1 MKVDELY
8 IFVTTTEGTLKS
20 AIPFGLVLKT
30 HNKNVDDQWTA
41 PSVKNILSGMDE
53 KIFRIFASCIKSF
66 TPSTTNYVTW
76 TVNIVV
82 INTISSRG
90 QHTNI
95 NKDNYKMRK

>member
-53 KIFRIFASCIKSF
+53 KFFQNFCIMHQIIYTF
-66 TPSTTNYVTW
+66 NYELR
-76 TVNIVV
+76 NM
-82 INTISSRG
+82 
-90 QHTNI
+90 
-95 NKDNYKMRK
+95 DC